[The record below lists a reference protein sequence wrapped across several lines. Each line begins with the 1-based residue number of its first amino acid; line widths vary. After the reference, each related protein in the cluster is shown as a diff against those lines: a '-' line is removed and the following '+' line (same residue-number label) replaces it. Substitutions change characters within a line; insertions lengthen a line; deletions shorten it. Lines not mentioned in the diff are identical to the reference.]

1 MFCKT
6 FLPKPGAGKRPLNG
20 SNSVSYWGLGSLYP
34 CSEEGKRERKGEE
47 RKEKGSKAAKEGRKN
62 LGLELEEREEPSDDG
77 KAKNVAM

>member
-1 MFCKT
+1 M
-6 FLPKPGAGKRPLNG
+6 
-20 SNSVSYWGLGSLYP
+20 YP